1 MNCEYEMGGQY
12 GNFGQLQTHSPG
24 TDTKRRAP
32 TPSKS
37 HQARQLILAHPDQL
51 LFWLLTSLSTG
62 ENQLLN
68 ERKL

>member
-32 TPSKS
+32 TPSRS
-37 HQARQLILAHPDQL
+37 HQARQLAHPDQL